1 MCEFLSKDE
10 INMVDFIKRCLD
22 IDPSKRMTCEE
33 AMRHDWFKTI
43 LIQKERQIQ
52 A

>member
-1 MCEFLSKDE
+1 MLSSEEK
-10 INMVDFIKRCLD
+10 NMVDFVKRCLE

-33 AMRHDWFKTI
+33 ALRHDWFKQM
-43 LIQKERQIQ
+43 LIQKEQEYSL